1 MITTATRPT
10 CYFVPPYV
18 EAALADNTAVS
29 SVDDAQLDLSDAA
42 RDRRTG
48 AIARDVPHVVAL
60 SLAPAATGTGRR
72 EVYDSGNTTNQRV
85 TLVRPEGSPET
96 KDSEVINAYD
106 SAGVVRTFFRQV
118 LNRDSIDNR
127 ALDLVLNVHYGTQY
141 NNAFWDGDEMT
152 FGDGDGVIF
161 SSFAKSLDVVAHEL
175 AHGVTQYASG
185 LIYQG
190 ESGALNEHFS
200 DVFGTAITQWAGDES
215 PEAADWLIGDE
226 IMAPDLYGE
235 ALRSMR
241 NPGTAYD
248 NPILGKDPQ
257 PAHYADR
264 YTGTGD
270 NGGVHINSG
279 IPNRVFYMVATELGD
294 TVESARIWYHALNFL
309 EPDSTF
315 AQAAAQIA
323 ESARI
328 LVKAGVVHK
337 GAAQIVRGAWREVGV
352 G

>member
-1 MITTATRPT
+1 MTTAATRT
-10 CYFVPPYV
+10 ICYFVPPYV
-18 EAALADNTAVS
+18 EVALAENASVP
-29 SVDDAQLDLSDAA
+29 SVDQTQMDLSDAA
-42 RDRRTG
+42 RERRAD
-48 AIARDVPHVVAL
+48 AITRETAVEAAP
-60 SLAPAATGTGRR
+60 SLAPPATGTSRR

-96 KDSEVINAYD
+96 KDAEVINAYD
-106 SAGVVRTFFRQV
+106 SAGVVRAFFRQV
-118 LNRDSIDNR
+118 LNRESIDNR
-127 ALDLVLNVHYGTQY
+127 SLDLVLNVHFGTKF

-161 SSFAKSLDVVAHEL
+161 SGFARSLDVVGHEL

-200 DVFGTAITQWAGDES
+200 DVFGTAITQWANNER
-215 PEAADWLIGDE
+215 PEDADWLIGDE
-226 IMAPDLYGE
+226 IMGPDLYGE

-248 NPILGKDPQ
+248 NPIFGKDPQ
-257 PAHYADR
+257 PAHYANR
-264 YTGTGD
+264 YTGTAD

-279 IPNRVFYMVATELGD
+279 IPNRAFYLVATELGD
-294 TVESARIWYHALNFL
+294 TLVSARIWYHALNFL
-309 EPDSTF
+309 KPNSTF
-315 AQAAAQIA
+315 AQAATQVAD
-323 ESARI
+323 SARI

-337 GAAQIVRGAWREVGV
+337 GAAQVVRGAWRAVGV